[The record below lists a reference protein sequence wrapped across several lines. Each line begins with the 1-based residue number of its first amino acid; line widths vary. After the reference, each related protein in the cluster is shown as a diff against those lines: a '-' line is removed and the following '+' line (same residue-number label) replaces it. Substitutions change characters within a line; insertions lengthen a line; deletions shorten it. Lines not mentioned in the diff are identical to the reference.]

1 MKLDTQYAIER
12 TMELLDV
19 DSPTG
24 YTRDVGQTLM
34 ERLREMG
41 FTPVRTRKGLR
52 GLPAGRAGASPHA
65 CRACGHAG
73 PDGAA
78 DQAGWRLA
86 FTTLGGPSLQAV
98 ETENVTVITREGK
111 RYTGVVELKNAS
123 KHVNRELDAE
133 ARSDATLEILL
144 DEEVSNQ
151 QAVQDLGIAVGDVVC
166 LEPRRRRYAQRV
178 YPQPLLGG

>member
-34 ERLREMG
+34 ERLLGKG
-41 FTPVRTRKGLR
+41 FTPVRTRKAAWFGPL
-52 GLPAGRAGASPHA
+52 GRAGASPHA

-78 DQAGWRLA
+78 DQAGWAAGLYHTGRSLPA
-86 FTTLGGPSLQAV
+86 GGG
-98 ETENVTVITREGK
+98 NRK
-111 RYTGVVELKNAS
+111 RDGYYPGGAS
-123 KHVNRELDAE
+123 
-133 ARSDATLEILL
+133 ATPAWW
-144 DEEVSNQ
+144 N
-151 QAVQDLGIAVGDVVC
+151 
-166 LEPRRRRYAQRV
+166 
-178 YPQPLLGG
+178 